1 MLRSMKDLHGFTIG
15 ATDGDIGTVTDGYFD
30 DLSFTVRYL
39 VVDTGGWLTGRKV
52 LLSPI
57 AVRQMDWAQKR
68 LTAALT
74 KAQVEKSPPIDT
86 DKPVSRQHET
96 AYYGYYGYSP
106 YWAGDYLWG
115 ASPYPYLGTG
125 PAPSAADLA
134 REQRWSWA
142 AKAREDPHLR
152 SARAVTGYYIQATD
166 GDIGHVEDF
175 LVDDQ
180 SWTIRYMLVDTTNW
194 WAGKKVLVAP
204 AWIKRVDWAASKV
217 HVTVTRAQIKTSP
230 EYEPAREVDRAL
242 RDAAARP
249 LWGTPLLARVARS
262 DSRISTRIRA
272 GRCLF
277 QGFPSTAVCGR
288 RGARVSL
295 GGRRVALPHAGV

>member
-1 MLRSMKDLHGFTIG
+1 MLRSMKALNGFTIG

-30 DLSFTVRYL
+30 DLSYTVRYI
-39 VVDTGGWLTGRKV
+39 VVDTGGWLAERKV

-57 AVRQMDWAQKR
+57 ALRKMDWAGKR
-68 LTAALT
+68 ITAALT

-96 AYYGYYGYSP
+96 AYYGYYGYAP
-106 YWAGDYLWG
+106 YWTGDYLWG
-115 ASPYPYLGTG
+115 ASPYPYLGPGT
-125 PAPSAADLA
+125 ALSAADLA
-134 REQRWSWA
+134 RAQRWSWE
-142 AKAREDPHLR
+142 AKEREDPHLR
-152 SARAVTGYYIQATD
+152 SSRAVTGYHIQATD

-204 AWIKRVDWAASKV
+204 SWIGRVDWLESKV

-230 EYEPAREVDRAL
+230 EYDPT
-242 RDAAARP
+242 RP
-249 LWGTPLLARVARS
+249 VERPYETQLYDHYKVPRYWG
-262 DSRISTRIRA
+262 
-272 GRCLF
+272 G
-277 QGFPSTAVCGR
+277 
-288 RGARVSL
+288 
-295 GGRRVALPHAGV
+295 